1 MSQSKKMLM
10 AAAGSGGEEKGW
22 FRTWGTLGTENTT
35 RIISD
40 SSGNIYSV
48 GYSSSPAD
56 VVVAKHDKNGVFQWT
71 RSFSL
76 RSSTSFNNYVRD
88 VDFDSSGNI
97 ALFGNSTAT
106 SDSNLT
112 DIFCVKYN
120 PAGDKVFHVSFTS
133 PPNAQG
139 ITILSGKIDPADDSI
154 YFAGSRR
161 NGGSF
166 AATDAYLAKVNSDG
180 TSITWARKLSWQNTL
195 YIYERFN
202 DIALDSSANV
212 ICVGET
218 AKNYGLGIVA
228 KYNSSGVL
236 QWKRKVDNTGTQ
248 TRVVFNAVAIDSS
261 DNIYVTGSDTSAFGL
276 LVFKYNSSG
285 VLQWKRRVFDGTF
298 QNSKYP
304 TGKDITFAS
313 DGTLIITGYLIWN
326 SPTQNYSYGGYIL
339 SMGTDGTIIYD
350 RAFGGSQ
357 YLNFGRTFF
366 NGVTTQGSNMVHGG
380 ETTIPSDTE
389 QASSFEYD
397 FLVVKL
403 PVDGSLTG
411 TYQTYY
417 IYEPV
422 GIPVVADTLEDTDAT
437 EILDTA
443 SNLDFTSLNPPVNL
457 ELYNRLTVT

>member
-10 AAAGSGGEEKGW
+10 ASASSGEEKGW
-22 FRTWGTLGTENTT
+22 FRTFGTLGTDNIS

-48 GYSSSPAD
+48 GYTSTPSD
-56 VVVAKHDKNGVFQWT
+56 VVVSKHDKDGVFQWT

-76 RSSTSFNNYVRD
+76 RSSTSFSNYVRD

-97 ALFGNSTAT
+97 ALFGYSVAT
-106 SDSNLT
+106 FDSNLT

-133 PPNAQG
+133 PPNAQA
-139 ITILSGKIDPADDSI
+139 ITILSGKIDPADNSI
-154 YFAGSRR
+154 YFAGYRR

-166 AATDAYLAKVNSDG
+166 SATDAFLAKVNSNG
-180 TSITWARKLSWQNTL
+180 TSITWARKLTWPNSL
-195 YIYERFN
+195 YIYDTFN

-218 AKNYGLGIVA
+218 RKQYGLGIVA

-236 QWKRKVDNTGTQ
+236 QWKRKVDNTTVQ
-248 TRVVFNAVAIDSS
+248 TRIVFNAVAIDSS
-261 DNIYVTGSDTSAFGL
+261 DNIYVTGSDTLAFGL

-285 VLQWKRRVFDGTF
+285 VLQWKRRLFDGTF
-298 QNSKYP
+298 QNLKYP
-304 TGKDITFAS
+304 TGKDITFAP
-313 DGTLIITGYLIWN
+313 DGTLIISGYLIWN

-357 YLNFGRTFF
+357 YSNFGRTFF
-366 NGVTTQGSNMVHGG
+366 NGVTTQGNNMVHGG
-380 ETTIPSDTE
+380 TTTIPSDT
-389 QASSFEYD
+389 QGSSSFEND

-411 TYQTYY
+411 TYRTNYV
-417 IYEPV
+417 YEPV
-422 GIPVVADTLEDTDAT
+422 GIPVVADTLADTDFT
-437 EILDTA
+437 ELLDTA